1 MSSIAV
7 QTYLTPEEYIAAE
20 RKATLK
26 SEYLSGEIVA
36 MSGASDTHNLI
47 TMNTSTALYNQLSD
61 RGCRI
66 YASDMRVGIS
76 TGVSYFYPDIAV
88 TCDKPRFEDDVFDTL
103 INPQVIIEVLS
114 DSTAGYDRGEKFIR
128 YRQSESLQ
136 EYTLISQDQVLVEH
150 YLRQGERWILS
161 EFSTLEDVL
170 PLASIETELPL
181 RQIYRFV
188 EFETDASL
196 ETTVGTG

>member
-1 MSSIAV
+1 MSSIAAR
-7 QTYLTPEEYIAAE
+7 TYLTPEEYIVAE

-47 TMNTSTALYNQLSD
+47 TMNTSTALYNQLAE
-61 RGCRI
+61 RGCRV

-76 TGVSYFYPDIAV
+76 AGVSYFYPDIAV

-103 INPQVIIEVLS
+103 INPQVIIEVFS

-128 YRQSESLQ
+128 YRQLESLQ

-161 EFSTLEDVL
+161 EFSALEDVL
-170 PLASIETELPL
+170 PLASIKAELPL
-181 RQIYRFV
+181 HQIYRFV
-188 EFETDASL
+188 EFETDASVQ
-196 ETTVGTG
+196 TARSV

>member
-1 MSSIAV
+1 MSSIAAR
-7 QTYLTPEEYIAAE
+7 TYLTPEEYITLE

-36 MSGASDTHNLI
+36 MSGDSNEHNLV
-47 TMNTSTALYNQLSD
+47 TMNTSTALYNQLAD
-61 RGCRI
+61 RGCRV

-76 TGVSYFYPDIAV
+76 AGVSYFYPDIAV

-114 DSTAGYDRGEKFIR
+114 TSTENYDRGEKFDR
-128 YRQSESLQ
+128 YQQLESLQ
-136 EYTLISQDQVLVEH
+136 EYILISQDQIWVER
-150 YLRQGERWILS
+150 YLRQGEAWVPS

-170 PLASIETELPL
+170 PLVSIDAELPL
-181 RQIYRFV
+181 SQIYRFV
-188 EFETDASL
+188 ELETDTSVQTARS
-196 ETTVGTG
+196 V